1 MGDRLDFKVLV
12 ADPIAAEGV
21 EFLQRHASVD
31 VRTGMPVEQLLSN
44 VGQYDAL
51 IVRSE
56 TRVSADVLEAGER
69 LQVVARAGVGVDNI
83 DVDAATKRGVLV
95 VNAPLGNTI
104 AAAEHAM
111 ALMLS
116 LARRV
121 PQADAS
127 VRAGEWKRSRYIGT
141 ELNHKTLGI
150 VGLGK
155 VGLEVA
161 RRARSFGMTLLTY
174 DPYVSASAAEAVGA
188 RIVTLDELMRQA
200 DIVTVHVP
208 LTASNRNLIGEHE
221 LKLAKPGLLL
231 LNVARGGVVDERA
244 VVEAL
249 RSNRLGGAGFDVFV
263 DEPVGADHPLLS
275 EHHTVLTPHLGA
287 STREA
292 QVKVALEVAEQ
303 VVDVM
308 NGRPARGAV
317 NAPALPADLL
327 AELGPHLELA
337 DRLGRLFTQ
346 LHHEPLSRLHVTYS
360 GELAGHDTRPL
371 RQAILRGLLEPISTE
386 RVSVVNAELIA
397 QERNISLTEE
407 SGVAPEGYT
416 SSIRLSGP
424 DSTVEGTVIGEQLRI
439 IGYDEFPVDFVPS
452 GHFLFCPHVDQPGF
466 IGAIGTVLGEANV
479 NISAAMSGR
488 LSPRG
493 ETLLVLTLDEPVSDE
508 VCERIQ
514 ARVQGL
520 RGLTRAQL

>member
-1 MGDRLDFKVLV
+1 
-12 ADPIAAEGV
+12 
-21 EFLQRHASVD
+21 
-31 VRTGMPVEQLLSN
+31 
-44 VGQYDAL
+44 
-51 IVRSE
+51 
-56 TRVSADVLEAGER
+56 
-69 LQVVARAGVGVDNI
+69 
-83 DVDAATKRGVLV
+83 
-95 VNAPLGNTI
+95 
-104 AAAEHAM
+104 
-111 ALMLS
+111 
-116 LARRV
+116 
-121 PQADAS
+121 
-127 VRAGEWKRSRYIGT
+127 
-141 ELNHKTLGI
+141 
-150 VGLGK
+150 
-155 VGLEVA
+155 
-161 RRARSFGMTLLTY
+161 
-174 DPYVSASAAEAVGA
+174 
-188 RIVTLDELMRQA
+188 
-200 DIVTVHVP
+200 
-208 LTASNRNLIGEHE
+208 
-221 LKLAKPGLLL
+221 
-231 LNVARGGVVDERA
+231 
-244 VVEAL
+244 
-249 RSNRLGGAGFDVFV
+249 
-263 DEPVGADHPLLS
+263 
-275 EHHTVLTPHLGA
+275 
-287 STREA
+287 
-292 QVKVALEVAEQ
+292 
-303 VVDVM
+303 
-308 NGRPARGAV
+308 
-317 NAPALPADLL
+317 
-327 AELGPHLELA
+327 LA

>member
-1 MGDRLDFKVLV
+1 MDFKVLV

-21 EFLQRHASVD
+21 EFLRRHLSVD
-31 VRTGMPVEQLLSN
+31 VKTGLSVEELLS
-44 VGQYDAL
+44 VIGSYDAL

-56 TRVSADVLEAGER
+56 TKVTAQVLEAGEH

-83 DVDAATKRGVLV
+83 DVEAATKRGVLV

-127 VRAGEWKRSRYIGT
+127 VRAGEWKRSRFMGT

-155 VGLEVA
+155 VGMEVA
-161 RRARSFGMTLLTY
+161 RRARSFGMTLLAY
-174 DPYVSASAAEAVGA
+174 DPYVSAAAAEAVGA
-188 RIVTLDELMRQA
+188 RLFALDELMRQA
-200 DIVTVHVP
+200 DVVTVHVP
-208 LTASNRNLIGEHE
+208 LTSSNRNFIGERE
-221 LKLAKPGLLL
+221 LALAKPGMLL
-231 LNVARGGVVDERA
+231 LNVARGGVVDEQA

-249 RSNRLGGAGFDVFV
+249 KNGRIGGAGFDVFV
-263 DEPVGADHPLLS
+263 NEPVESDHLLLS
-275 EHHTVLTPHLGA
+275 LDQTVLTPHLGA

-303 VVDVM
+303 VVDVL

-317 NAPALPADLL
+317 NAPALPPELL

-337 DRLGRLFTQ
+337 DNLGRLFTQ
-346 LHHEPLSRLHVTYS
+346 LHGQSLSRLEVTYS
-360 GELAGHDTRPL
+360 GELASHDTRPL
-371 RQAILRGLLEPISTE
+371 RRAILRGLLEPISTE

-397 QERNISLTEE
+397 QERGITLSEE
-407 SGVAPEGYT
+407 TGIAPEGYT
-416 SSIRLSGP
+416 SSIRLAGP
-424 DSTVEGTVIGEQLRI
+424 ESMVEGTVIGEQMRI
-439 IGYDEFPVDFVPS
+439 ISFDEFPVDFVPS
-452 GHFLFCPHVDQPGF
+452 GHFLFCPHVDQPGV
-466 IGAIGTVLGEANV
+466 IGAVGTILGEANI

-493 ETLLVLTLDEPVSDE
+493 ETMLVLTLDEPVPDK
-508 VCERIQ
+508 VCDQIQ
-514 ARVQGL
+514 SRVKGL